1 MDRFSDMERH
11 PRNERIPGVLIF
23 RVESSLLYFN
33 VEHVLS
39 EVLRHLAGQNEP
51 VKLVVCDL
59 STTPYVDLAGARMLA
74 RLQAQL
80 AAEGG
85 QLRLA
90 EAHASVRE
98 LLRAE
103 GLQERVGEID
113 RRTTTASVVK
123 AFETGH
129 L

>member
-1 MDRFSDMERH
+1 M
-11 PRNERIPGVLIF
+11 
-23 RVESSLLYFN
+23 
-33 VEHVLS
+33 EHVLS
-39 EVLRHLAGQNEP
+39 EVRRRLTDQAEP

-74 RLQAQL
+74 KLQARL

-85 QLRLA
+85 QLRLV
-90 EAHASVRE
+90 EAHAAVRE

-103 GLQERVGEID
+103 GLQDRVGEID
-113 RRTTTASVVK
+113 RRTTVASLVEAFK
-123 AFETGH
+123 AGN